1 MNAPRWC
8 PGFSRQALMQ
18 TPPKGG
24 TSARSLLLIAALL
37 ISPIAHAE
45 NWPQWRGPRGDG
57 TSLDQNVPT
66 SWNGLTGENVA
77 WKTPIP
83 GRGHSS
89 PIVFEDQIFIAT
101 CIETT
106 NERVLVCVDRR
117 EGKILWQ
124 QTVLESALEKKHN
137 LNSFASA
144 TPVTD
149 GKTVYVS
156 FLETDNTEVPAKNVS
171 TPKMVTPGS
180 MVIAAYDFDGK
191 QLWVNRPS
199 PFSSVHGYCSSPVIF
214 EDLLIINGD
223 HDGESHIL
231 ALDRH
236 SGELI
241 WKFPRVHQTRSY
253 CTPIIREV
261 AGKTQMVFSG
271 SKQVISLDPR
281 TGKTHWV
288 VEGPTEQFVASMV
301 FDGSL
306 FYLSAGFPDHY
317 VMAIRPDGEGDVTD
331 THVQWSITDA
341 KCYVPSPVLVGE
353 QLFVADDRGTLN
365 CFSTAD
371 GSRYWI
377 DRLGGHFS
385 ASLVTANG
393 LVYCTADDGK
403 VVVVKPDKKLNVVST
418 NTLGENSFASPAMS
432 QGQIFIRGENH
443 LFAIGT
449 SENQK

>member
-1 MNAPRWC
+1 LTRSTTVLEGRERPAQEVSVFRC
-8 PGFSRQALMQ
+8 FRTRTQAQPVLV
-18 TPPKGG
+18 
-24 TSARSLLLIAALL
+24 LV
-37 ISPIAHAE
+37 
-45 NWPQWRGPRGDG
+45 
-57 TSLDQNVPT
+57 LDQNAVESST
-66 SWNGLTGENVA
+66 STSTISLST
-77 WKTPIP
+77 
-83 GRGHSS
+83 S
-89 PIVFEDQIFIAT
+89 
-101 CIETT
+101 T
-106 NERVLVCVDRR
+106 NRDRR
-117 EGKILWQ
+117 ILMPD
-124 QTVLESALEKKHN
+124 VLLEKKHN

-171 TPKMVTPGS
+171 SPKMVTPGS

-236 SGELI
+236 SGELV

-301 FDGSL
+301 FDGTL

-365 CFSTAD
+365 CFSTVD

-403 VVVVKPDKKLNVVST
+403 VVVVKPDKELNVVST
-418 NTLGENSFASPAMS
+418 NMLGENSFASPAMS